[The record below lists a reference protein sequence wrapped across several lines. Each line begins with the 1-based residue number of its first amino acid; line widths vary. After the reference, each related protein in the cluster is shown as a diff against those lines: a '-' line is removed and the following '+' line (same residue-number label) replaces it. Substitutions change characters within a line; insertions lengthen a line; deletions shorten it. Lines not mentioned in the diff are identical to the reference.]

1 MSKLVKLTDKIGG
14 ELEKWAKEDGCT
26 LAGEIKN
33 LLDIRAGKGVYDGI
47 NSRLDKMAEYLDK
60 KFGHLE
66 SLIEDTTI
74 DRIDVPRTKRG
85 DRALDFQKE
94 VWPLFYEKL
103 DENNPAWMPGAYAA
117 AHESSDMAE
126 ATYFVDYNKNVL
138 YSMFYDARAEWLHLT
153 PEVLSFLDGE
163 KNELL

>member
-1 MSKLVKLTDKIGG
+1 MSKLVKLTDKIGN

-74 DRIDVPRTKRG
+74 DRIDAPRAKRG
-85 DRALDFQKE
+85 SRALDFQKE

-103 DENNPAWMPGAYAA
+103 DEDNPAWLPGAYAA

-126 ATYFVDYNKNVL
+126 AVYFVDYDKNVL
-138 YSMFYDARAEWLHLT
+138 YSTFYDSRAEWLRLT

-163 KNELL
+163 KNELS